1 MDFVLLQL
9 KIKNFYYKIHDFN
22 NSNETIYIENS
33 DKGFSEM
40 MREIWNK
47 IIELINI
54 DNAPNFVKYTLGD
67 EEYIKAV
74 VLKNTRFVKSNCY
87 KDNLIIVL
95 HSVVNNILHSSL
107 LELRKY

>member
-1 MDFVLLQL
+1 MDIVLLQL
-9 KIKNFYYKIHDFN
+9 KIKNFYYKIHYFN

-33 DKGFSEM
+33 DKGFSET

-54 DNAPNFVKYTLGD
+54 NNAPNFVKYTLGE

-74 VLKNTRFVKSNCY
+74 VLKNTSFVKSNCY

-107 LELRKY
+107 LKLRKY